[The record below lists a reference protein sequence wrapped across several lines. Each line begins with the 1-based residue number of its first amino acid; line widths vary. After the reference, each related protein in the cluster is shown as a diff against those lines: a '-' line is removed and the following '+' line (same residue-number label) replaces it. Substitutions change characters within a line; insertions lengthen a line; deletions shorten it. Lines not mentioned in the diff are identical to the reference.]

1 MNRIVTLVVLA
12 GVGTLVACGG
22 GGTTAP
28 VEFRVPVTVE
38 EVVAGDVED
47 RIVATGTL
55 RAEEVVNL
63 SVEYRGALQ
72 VARSA
77 TGRRLG
83 EGDGVSAGQEVARIT
98 GEDVRVAARTAA
110 NRQRFL
116 SAKADLENAR
126 RLHEEGLNTT
136 TELRSAETAFEEARL
151 EYDRSRL
158 AEVRNTLTTPID
170 GVILTLARDAEGR
183 PLADGQ
189 LVAPGTVIAQVAPT
203 DFLIADVD
211 ILGPD
216 IARVSRGQVARVT
229 HHAWP
234 NRPFEG
240 KVVRLAPTVDAVTRA
255 LRVEVEVANDAGRLR
270 PGMFAEVELL
280 IEQRNGVPVVPR
292 DAVTE
297 RAGKRVVFVLRGQR
311 VAEREVELGL
321 GDDRVVELR
330 SGVELGDRVVVQ
342 GLETLADDVRVRVT
356 GDS

>member
-1 MNRIVTLVVLA
+1 MSRWAVGLVLLGLGALA
-12 GVGTLVACGG
+12 ACGG
-22 GGTTAP
+22 GGDAGP
-28 VEFRVPVTVE
+28 VKFRVPVTVE

-55 RAEEVVNL
+55 RAEEVVSL
-63 SVEYRGALQ
+63 TVENRGMLQ

-77 TGRRLG
+77 DGRRLG

-136 TELRSAETAFEEARL
+136 TELRAAETAFEEARL

-158 AEVRNTLTTPID
+158 SEVRNTLTTPID

-189 LVAPGTVIAQVAPT
+189 LVGPGAVIAQVAPT
-203 DFLIADVD
+203 DLLIADVD

-216 IARVSRGQVARVT
+216 IARVSRGQRARVR

-234 NRPFEG
+234 DAPFDGE
-240 KVVRLAPTVDAVTRA
+240 VVRLAPTVDAVTRA
-255 LRVEVEVANDAGRLR
+255 LRVEVEVTNAGGRLR

-280 IEQRNGVPVVPR
+280 VERRVEVPVAPR

-311 VAEREVELGL
+311 VAQREVELGL

-330 SGVELGDRVVVQ
+330 SGVEIGDRVVVQ